1 MNTQNFGT
9 SDIGSA
15 SGGIL
20 TVRELLS
27 NQHLAIP
34 DYQRPYKWTTQHVN
48 QLLGDVA
55 NHRNKSAYR
64 LGTVVFHEEKGENN
78 EGKKNIVDGQQ
89 RTITLMLIA
98 HALIAT
104 RLDKIERTDL
114 KKILSTL
121 NGTQDED
128 SQNGKM
134 VDLSFSNEESKRNI
148 HTNYLEI
155 LRTVSRPEFD
165 EDLIHFFLTRCELVT
180 FTLTDIS
187 EAFQFF
193 DSQNARGRDLKPH
206 DLLKAFHLREFSKS
220 DEPAKAE
227 TVATWENSD
236 DEDLADLF
244 AEYLFRI
251 RNWSKRQS
259 ARYFGKADT
268 SLFKGV
274 NLDAGKHYPYMQ
286 SLLVAHHF
294 VDKYNGHYSRKVDDA
309 NMSFPF
315 ALDQTII
322 NGRRFFEMIAH
333 YHQQGFHLDQKEQ
346 RLLPNQPA
354 LSERAQSIQTAINSY
369 DGRHRTGD
377 IYVRK
382 LFDCL
387 LMYYYDKFGTAEIS
401 RAIEKIFIWAY
412 SLRLKMMVVQL
423 ASMDNHALEN
433 NLFALLRDAIRPE
446 DFIHCPLP
454 VLTNVN
460 RNSKTTVI
468 QNLFEDM
475 KYYEPKPEQAAA

>member
-155 LRTVSRPEFD
+155 LRTVSR
-165 EDLIHFFLTRCELVT
+165 
-180 FTLTDIS
+180 
-187 EAFQFF
+187 
-193 DSQNARGRDLKPH
+193 
-206 DLLKAFHLREFSKS
+206 
-220 DEPAKAE
+220 
-227 TVATWENSD
+227 
-236 DEDLADLF
+236 
-244 AEYLFRI
+244 
-251 RNWSKRQS
+251 
-259 ARYFGKADT
+259 
-268 SLFKGV
+268 
-274 NLDAGKHYPYMQ
+274 
-286 SLLVAHHF
+286 
-294 VDKYNGHYSRKVDDA
+294 
-309 NMSFPF
+309 
-315 ALDQTII
+315 
-322 NGRRFFEMIAH
+322 
-333 YHQQGFHLDQKEQ
+333 
-346 RLLPNQPA
+346 
-354 LSERAQSIQTAINSY
+354 
-369 DGRHRTGD
+369 
-377 IYVRK
+377 
-382 LFDCL
+382 
-387 LMYYYDKFGTAEIS
+387 
-401 RAIEKIFIWAY
+401 
-412 SLRLKMMVVQL
+412 
-423 ASMDNHALEN
+423 
-433 NLFALLRDAIRPE
+433 
-446 DFIHCPLP
+446 
-454 VLTNVN
+454 
-460 RNSKTTVI
+460 RNSMKT
-468 QNLFEDM
+468 
-475 KYYEPKPEQAAA
+475 